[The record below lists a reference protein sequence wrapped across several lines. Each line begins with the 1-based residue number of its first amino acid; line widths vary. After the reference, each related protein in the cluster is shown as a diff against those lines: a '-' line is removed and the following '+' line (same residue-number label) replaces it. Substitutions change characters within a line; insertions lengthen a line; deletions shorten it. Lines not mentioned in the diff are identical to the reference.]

1 MYGVLLAGARILR
14 LAFLHKSSSCALI
27 LSLVLTFIP
36 SSFLHLLFSII
47 SVKDTVILPN
57 FLV

>member
-14 LAFLHKSSSCALI
+14 LAFLQKSSSCALM

-36 SSFLHLLFSII
+36 SSFSHLLFSII
-47 SVKDTVILPN
+47 TMKDTVILPN
-57 FLV
+57 FFV